1 MSGRREEVLSAN
13 THTHRAEQGAHR
25 EEAGGDNM
33 CQRAAARSMPIK
45 GARGMRAYIKVPT
58 LTNIAAAPARP
69 PPVAFH
75 AATLS
80 VSPSGGLAFSA
91 ACGRE
96 GRTAASEICTRQRAQ
111 THRLK
116 VALWCDMA
124 GLVLAESWSSK
135 NKQKCCGRTDR
146 WDDQGCLNR
155 MQVLQAEHHG

>member
-1 MSGRREEVLSAN
+1 
-13 THTHRAEQGAHR
+13 
-25 EEAGGDNM
+25 
-33 CQRAAARSMPIK
+33 
-45 GARGMRAYIKVPT
+45 MRAYIKVPT

-96 GRTAASEICTRQRAQ
+96 GRTAASEMCTRQRAQ
-111 THRLK
+111 NHRLK

-124 GLVLAESWSSK
+124 GLALRR
-135 NKQKCCGRTDR
+135 GRGEKKTKML
-146 WDDQGCLNR
+146 WENGP
-155 MQVLQAEHHG
+155 MG